1 MGKPDWPRWE
11 MTRRQVCAFSVAVA
25 LACFALWVALCR
37 TAEIWDTL
45 AGH

>member
-1 MGKPDWPRWE
+1 MGEPDGPRWG
-11 MTRRQVCAFSVAVA
+11 MTKRQVYAFSVAVA

-37 TAEIWDTL
+37 MADVWDAL